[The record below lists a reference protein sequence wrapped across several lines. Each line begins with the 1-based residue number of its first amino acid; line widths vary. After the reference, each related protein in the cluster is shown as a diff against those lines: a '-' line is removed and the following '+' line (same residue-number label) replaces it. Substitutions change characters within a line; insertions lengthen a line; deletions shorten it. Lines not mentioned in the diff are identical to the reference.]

1 VCPFASKN
9 VATYNR
15 VRNYLA
21 HSTGGVLNSTLVS
34 IDDLLY
40 TPYTEFG
47 KPQKD
52 PEEWWTLNL
61 PDYGID
67 TMQTVRETA

>member
-1 VCPFASKN
+1 M
-9 VATYNR
+9 
-15 VRNYLA
+15 RNAVVGTTSLFDQA
-21 HSTGGVLNSTLVS
+21 FRS

-52 PEEWWTLNL
+52 PELWWTLNL
-61 PDYGID
+61 PDYGIS
-67 TMQTVRETA
+67 TVQTVEETS